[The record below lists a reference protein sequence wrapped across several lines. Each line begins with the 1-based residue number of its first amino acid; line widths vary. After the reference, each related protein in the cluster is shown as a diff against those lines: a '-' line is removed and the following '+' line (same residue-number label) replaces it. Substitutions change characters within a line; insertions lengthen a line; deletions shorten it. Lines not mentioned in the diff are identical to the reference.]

1 MENKQPCQLCGTITE
16 NLQHATISN
25 GGLIQNKLVCQRC
38 YGVVMLEQN
47 EKPKNLLFS

>member
-1 MENKQPCQLCGTITE
+1 MDNKQHCQLCGTATE
-16 NLQHATISN
+16 NLHHATISN
-25 GGLIQNKLVCQRC
+25 GGLIRNVLVCQKC